1 MPPVILKE
9 AIRMKS
15 EKFNFHWFEKE
26 DRRKSLRA
34 AVHRDGKLHL
44 GKPLLEKLP
53 PFIQIGFDSRAMVL
67 AIADGHGAGISCPA
81 CGVLTAQALCDQLAD
96 IGLQPPV
103 HFHLT
108 RDECT
113 GYLLGRI
120 VLRRKT
126 DSTGRRTFDTAQ
138 LLVRFR
144 SILDDAVHLMAKSTP
159 LSDRKSAAAEA
170 LCMAA
175 QDYEPG
181 FGDLETYLEC
191 RVKLALRTENRQY
204 VEAYG
209 QRSLDQPFSSED
221 EDGFCLYDTI
231 AGTSSDWTG
240 ALDDR
245 IDAERFCNQ
254 LSSRQQEL
262 IRMLQDGFK
271 LSEIADILGST
282 EQDIRLMACEIARQ
296 RRKFDAE
303 A

>member
-113 GYLLGRI
+113 
-120 VLRRKT
+120 
-126 DSTGRRTFDTAQ
+126 
-138 LLVRFR
+138 
-144 SILDDAVHLMAKSTP
+144 
-159 LSDRKSAAAEA
+159 AAEA
-170 LCMAA
+170 LSMAA

-262 IRMLQDGFK
+262 IRMLQVGFK